1 MFFIKLSK
9 ISSIFFLSSPYYFTQ
24 KNIFMKHGIAICPAV
39 PVRAAADER
48 SEMTSQL
55 LWGETFCVEEQ
66 AQGWLYVRADLDRY
80 AGWVSPLMVRLL
92 DEAAW
97 ERESPQS
104 YRICTAA
111 LCRAVS
117 RQTGQR
123 TYLPQG
129 SVLHGYCEATRTF
142 TLAGHAYRL
151 ERALRTPPANRRRA
165 AVAAALQLLNAPYL
179 WGGRTA
185 LGVDCS
191 GLTQLAYRTTRVTLP
206 RDAAQQ
212 AEEGSPVSLAE
223 SAQPAD
229 LAFFGSDEGKITHV
243 GMLLGEGKII
253 HASGCVRIDSVDDNG
268 IFSSALN
275 RYTHKLRVVK
285 TLL

>member
-1 MFFIKLSK
+1 
-9 ISSIFFLSSPYYFTQ
+9 
-24 KNIFMKHGIAICPAV
+24 MKHGIAICSAV

-55 LWGETFCVEEQ
+55 LWGETFCVEDQ

-80 AGWVSPLMVRLL
+80 AGWVSSLMVHLP
-92 DEAAW
+92 DEEAW
-97 ERESPQS
+97 AREAQQPC
-104 YRICTAA
+104 RICTAA
-111 LCRAVS
+111 LCRAVN

-129 SVLHGYCEATRTF
+129 SLLHGYCEATRTF
-142 TLAGHAYRL
+142 TLAGNAYRL
-151 ERALRTPPANRRRA
+151 ERAPRSLPADRRRA

-179 WGGRTA
+179 WGGRTV

-191 GLTQLAYRTTRVTLP
+191 GLTQLACRTAGVTIP

-212 AEEGSPVSLAE
+212 AEEGRPVSLTE

-229 LAFFGSDEGKITHV
+229 LAFFGRDGEKITHV
-243 GMLLGEGKII
+243 GLLLDGGKII
-253 HASGCVRIDSVDDNG
+253 HASGCVRIDSVDNNG
-268 IFSSALN
+268 IFSGNLN
-275 RYTHKLRVVK
+275 RYTHQLRVVK
-285 TLL
+285 AIL